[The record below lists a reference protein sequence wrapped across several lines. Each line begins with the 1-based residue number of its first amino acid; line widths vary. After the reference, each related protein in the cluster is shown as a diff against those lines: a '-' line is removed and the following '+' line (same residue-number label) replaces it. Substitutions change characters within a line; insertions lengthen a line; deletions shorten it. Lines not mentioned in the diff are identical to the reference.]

1 MTQVN
6 LMLTYFVAMMMLS
19 AGSFI
24 HARSEA
30 PEMRPASAGGD
41 MLWRWTAKASFAAWL
56 ALIAWGFAYFHWSQP
71 VAAVM
76 ASLGANGLIAQ
87 RGPMRTWP
95 GISLVFCA
103 GGLLSAAAVL
113 LG

>member
-1 MTQVN
+1 
-6 LMLTYFVAMMMLS
+6 MLTYFVAMVLLS

-24 HARSEA
+24 HSRSEA

-41 MLWRWTAKASFAAWL
+41 MLWRWTAKASLVAWVV
-56 ALIAWGFAYFHWSQP
+56 LIVWGFVHYHWSQP
-71 VAAVM
+71 LAAVL

-95 GISLVFCA
+95 GVSLIFCA
-103 GGLLSAAAVL
+103 AGLLSAIAVL

>member
-1 MTQVN
+1 
-6 LMLTYFVAMMMLS
+6 MLTYFVAMVLLS

-24 HARSEA
+24 HSRSAA

-41 MLWRWTAKASFAAWL
+41 MLWRWTAKASFAAWI
-56 ALIAWGFAYFHWSQP
+56 ALIVWGFVQYHWSQP
-71 VAAVM
+71 LAAVL

-95 GISLVFCA
+95 GVSLIFCA
-103 GGLLSAAAVL
+103 AGLLSAVAVL

>member
-1 MTQVN
+1 
-6 LMLTYFVAMMMLS
+6 MLTYFVAMVLLS

-24 HARSEA
+24 HSRSEA

-41 MLWRWTAKASFAAWL
+41 MLWRWTAKASLAAWV
-56 ALIAWGFAYFHWSQP
+56 ALIVWGFVHYHWSQP
-71 VAAVM
+71 LAAVL

-95 GISLVFCA
+95 GVSLIFCA
-103 GGLLSAAAVL
+103 AGLLSAVAVL

>member
-1 MTQVN
+1 
-6 LMLTYFVAMMMLS
+6 MLTYFVAMVLLS

-24 HARSEA
+24 HSRSEA

-41 MLWRWTAKASFAAWL
+41 MLWRWTAKASLAAWV
-56 ALIAWGFAYFHWSQP
+56 ALIVWGFVHYHWSQP
-71 VAAVM
+71 LAAVL

-87 RGPMRTWP
+87 RGPMRSWP
-95 GISLVFCA
+95 GVSLIFCA
-103 GGLLSAAAVL
+103 AGLLSAVAVL

>member
-1 MTQVN
+1 
-6 LMLTYFVAMMMLS
+6 MLTYFVGMVMLS

-24 HARSEA
+24 HSRSAA
-30 PEMRPASAGGD
+30 PEMRPASAAGD
-41 MLWRWTAKASFAAWL
+41 ILWTWTARAAFAAWL
-56 ALIAWGFAYFHWSQP
+56 GLIVWGFVHFHWTQP
-71 VAAVM
+71 VAAIM

-95 GISLVFCA
+95 GVSLIFCA
-103 GGLLSAAAVL
+103 AGLLSAAAVF